1 MRRRIEYRPSKTNSA
16 FGLAVGI
23 IFILIGLF
31 LVIPQFG
38 AFGLFWTLI
47 ALVITV
53 MNGINA
59 FSDKGVPT
67 GEIRFEDEE
76 ASPAPPVIVPPTQPS
91 PSPSTASVKTPE
103 ERLETL
109 RDLHQQGL
117 ITAEEYDRRRREILE
132 EI

>member
-1 MRRRIEYRPSKTNSA
+1 MRRRIEYRPSKANSA

-23 IFILIGLF
+23 IFVLIGLF

-76 ASPAPPVIVPPTQPS
+76 APPAPPVIVPPTQPS
-91 PSPSTASVKTPE
+91 PSPSAASVKTPE